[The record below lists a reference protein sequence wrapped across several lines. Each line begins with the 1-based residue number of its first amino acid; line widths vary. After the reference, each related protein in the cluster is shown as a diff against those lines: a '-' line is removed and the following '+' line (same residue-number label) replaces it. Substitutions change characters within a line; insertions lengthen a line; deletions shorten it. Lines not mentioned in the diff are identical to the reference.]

1 MNYERKML
9 KLFLL
14 ESGIIKTP
22 QIRQKD
28 KNKKQKDKNKK
39 FKDKNKNF
47 PFTTSK

>member
-22 QIRQKD
+22 QIRQKMMGG
-28 KNKKQKDKNKK
+28 KLLVAAYLQYL
-39 FKDKNKNF
+39 
-47 PFTTSK
+47 